1 MAEGGG
7 VDAVAKMASGKADIG
22 GELKSVQGAQSTN
35 ILQRAVVVEILN
47 DISFYATEDWELF
60 KEQLNNPDFL
70 DSCPRNSIFARI
82 VTAGQDK
89 RDEKMTLCYPFF
101 PPHLCFPVK
110 SGEQVWLITENP
122 DTPGGVGYWMCRIP
136 EPDFIDDLN
145 YTHGDRK
152 FDTASQLST
161 GDKAE
166 AAEEEEE
173 QPVLQRPPP
182 DEEPEEQ
189 EEIDPTPSF
198 INGAGNPDA
207 FSLSEE
213 EAYETIVDES
223 IAYASF
229 TPEVVPRFTKRSADL
244 VLQGS
249 NNTLICLGEDRG
261 WTKED
266 PSGGADT
273 SNAVKTEEEAD
284 RVFAGTIDIV
294 VGRGRFIPEAPGDEP
309 ELTAPRYSVNAREN
323 DETDKNPLVTQAE
336 ASPPEANRL
345 ANPVEGDPD
354 FVNDSARVYM
364 SMNTDGD
371 KNFSI
376 SLEDDLEIE
385 TMGEDISN
393 VDESP
398 YVIMKS
404 DEIRIIGRKNE
415 EKEINGSVRIVKEGT
430 LGEDLAT
437 IIILPDGTVQIDAE
451 RVRLGRTGAKA
462 SLSVHSEED
471 DLKVNA
477 QTISLGPTA
486 CGSDAPQPENK
497 SCPYI
502 RYPEFE
508 ALMETICDAIVANGV
523 GVQECAQA
531 LQDQGLASSTAAGWG
546 FISVTTQNGAGM
558 SVFMGG
564 IAGMMQGIT
573 GEATAETARG
583 MIPSVKSD
591 NIFGE

>member
-1 MAEGGG
+1 MAEGAG
-7 VDAVAKMASGKADIG
+7 VDAVSKMSTGKADIG
-22 GELKSVQGAQSTN
+22 GELKSVQDQQSTN
-35 ILQRAVVVEILN
+35 ILQRAVVVDVIN
-47 DISFYATEDWELF
+47 DISFYPPEDWELF

-110 SGEQVWLITENP
+110 AGEQVWLITENP

-161 GDKAE
+161 GEKAE
-166 AAEEEEE
+166 AAEGEEEE
-173 QPVLQRPPP
+173 EAPAAES
-182 DEEPEEQ
+182 EEEAGEE
-189 EEIDPTPSF
+189 EVDPTPSF
-198 INGAGNPDA
+198 INGAGNPDS

-213 EAYETIVDES
+213 EAYETIVEES
-223 IAYASF
+223 ISYGSF

-244 VLQGS
+244 VIQGS

-261 WTKED
+261 WTSEETAE
-266 PSGGADT
+266 GADT
-273 SNAVKTEEEAD
+273 SNAVKTEEEAG
-284 RVFAGTIDIV
+284 RVYAGTIDIV
-294 VGRGRFIPEAPGDEP
+294 VGRGRFLPEADGEEP
-309 ELTAPRYSVNAREN
+309 ELTAPRFAVNAREN
-323 DETDKNPLVTQAE
+323 DETDKNPIVTQAE
-336 ASPPEANRL
+336 ATPPEANRL

-354 FVNDSARVYM
+354 FVNDSGRIYI
-364 SMNTDGD
+364 SMNTDAD
-371 KNFSI
+371 KNFSV
-376 SLEDDLEIE
+376 SLEENLEIE
-385 TMGEDISN
+385 SMGEDLAD

-398 YVIMKS
+398 YIVVKS
-404 DEIRIIGRKNE
+404 DEIRVLARKNE
-415 EKEINGSVRIVKEGT
+415 DKEINGSIRIVKEGT

-437 IIILPDGTVQIDAE
+437 ILILPDGTVQIDAE
-451 RVRLGRTGAKA
+451 RIRLGRTGAKA
-462 SLSVHSEED
+462 SLSVHTEED

-477 QTISLGPTA
+477 KTISLGPTA
-486 CGSDAPQPENK
+486 CGSDATGNENS

-508 ALMETICDAIVANGV
+508 ALMETICDAIVANAA
-523 GVQECAQA
+523 GVQANGDA
-531 LQDQGLASSTAAGWG
+531 LQKQGPASAGAAGWG
-546 FISVTTQNGAGM
+546 FISIPAQNSIGM
-558 SVFMGG
+558 SVLMGG
-564 IAGMMQGIT
+564 IEGMMNGIT
-573 GEATAETARG
+573 GDSTAEAARA